1 MEFGSGKELLTP
13 FFFFFPSPC
22 SLFSPIIGNEQ
33 IAFAIQKVEILN
45 IPSPGKHTCSNDKGL
60 QRREWLQ
67 FPREIP
73 LNGLLNG
80 TLHQLVLSSSCLDT
94 CTEKVQYSPV
104 RIPT

>member
-1 MEFGSGKELLTP
+1 MEFGSGEELLTL
-13 FFFFFPSPC
+13 FFFFFSFFSLFPP
-22 SLFSPIIGNEQ
+22 LFSPIIGNEQ
-33 IAFAIQKVEILN
+33 IAFANQKVEILST
-45 IPSPGKHTCSNDKGL
+45 PSPGKHTCSNDKGL

-94 CTEKVQYSPV
+94 CTEKGEVKK
-104 RIPT
+104 